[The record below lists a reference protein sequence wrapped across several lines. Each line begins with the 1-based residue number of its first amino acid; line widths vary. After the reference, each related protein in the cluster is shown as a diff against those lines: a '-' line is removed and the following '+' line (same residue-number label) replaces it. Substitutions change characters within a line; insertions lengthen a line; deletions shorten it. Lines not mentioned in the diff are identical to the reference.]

1 MVDGAAK
8 VSEDPFDEIPVYVA
22 RSMHVQARLIDA
34 IGDVRARERQVLKRP
49 GDAAIERAV
58 RRRFTFRCRQLWRSF
73 DRS

>member
-8 VSEDPFDEIPVYVA
+8 VSEDAFDEILVYVA

-34 IGDVRARERQVLKRP
+34 IGDVWARERQVLKRP

-58 RRRFTFRCRQLWRSF
+58 RRRFTFRC
-73 DRS
+73 